1 MIVIAV
7 IITVGIGLIWF
18 LYLMG
23 HPGPREPRF
32 IYNLRRHPSAVP
44 EYIAYLGY
52 GLFQPRLLRTGATHL
67 EKKRELLQDTSSIPA
82 AIKRIIQ

>member
-23 HPGPREPRF
+23 HTGPREPRF